1 MTSNASVR
9 FGFCLPVRPD
19 EASPRRFAALY
30 ELCEVAE
37 DLGYDFVAIPHHRFT
52 PDNAAPSVPLMVL
65 AAIAARTTRLRLSTS
80 VFLMPMHHAL
90 EVAEQIATLDQLSD
104 GRANITFGI
113 GYRPYEY
120 EHSGLSFRSRG
131 SRLEEGMEILH
142 QAWTGKTVEFHGQH
156 YDISGASVTPKPAQQ
171 PYPPVWIGAQAKA
184 GIDRTARLAEGWLA
198 DYMQPVSVVRRR
210 ASFYRGRA
218 AELGR
223 PSTVCLMRQVAI
235 APTRAEIERRWLPE
249 ARASFLSYWQAGG
262 RWPGGE
268 VLAERLLNGE
278 EVGLDNF
285 IADRDI
291 AGSPEDCVAQ
301 IEGFHRITGCEYFLA
316 AFGDSGGIEQT
327 RAALE
332 LFGRDVVPA
341 FA

>member
-1 MTSNASVR
+1 MTSNSGIR
-9 FGFCLPVRPD
+9 FGFSLPVHPD
-19 EASPRRFAALY
+19 ETSPQRFAALY
-30 ELCEVAE
+30 ELCNVAE

-52 PDNAAPSVPLMVL
+52 PDHTAPSAPLMVL
-65 AAIAARTTRLRLSTS
+65 AAIAARTTTLRLSTS
-80 VFLMPMHHAL
+80 IFLMPMHHAL

-104 GRANITFGI
+104 GRANTTFGI

-142 QAWTGKTVEFHGQH
+142 QAWTKKTVEFHGRH
-156 YDISGASVTPKPAQQ
+156 YNISGASVTPKPVQQ
-171 PYPPVWIGAQAKA
+171 PHPPVWFGAQAKT
-184 GIDRTARLAEGWLA
+184 GIDRTARLADGWLA
-198 DYMQPVSVVRRR
+198 DYMQPVSVVQRR
-210 ASFYRGRA
+210 ASFYRNRA

-223 PSTVCLMRQVAI
+223 PSAVCLMRQVAI
-235 APTRAEIERRWLPE
+235 APTRAEIEQRWLPE
-249 ARASFLSYWQAGG
+249 ARTSFLSYWQAGG

-268 VLAERLLNGE
+268 DLAERLLASE
-278 EVGLDNF
+278 EVGLEDF
-285 IADRDI
+285 IRDRDI
-291 AGSPEDCVAQ
+291 AGSPEDCIAQ

-316 AFGDSGGIEQT
+316 TFGDLGGMEQT

-332 LFGRDVVPA
+332 LFGREVMPA